1 MFYDVFESDT
11 HCESF
16 RYRFTD
22 LKPED
27 EITALRDETKLLRN
41 LMIYERHRREILGM
55 RNRRLLGK
63 TKSSRILEEQ
73 NTALRDQLTTMYRE
87 VQRHLATEIILFCDF
102 LALCREYHTTAKYA
116 YLWNPRPSP
125 SPISVTKS
133 RWTFINR
140 ETASLLDQLETVRKE
155 KHEVEEARA
164 MAAKQRVA
172 QIEELVSENGNLKEE
187 VRVLNERLRA
197 QADEMGQ
204 VRREMSLVESALFRA
219 NSEVRIGSYGMLKA
233 LDMTY
238 RNDWKLLFSLSVS
251 SILPGFC
258 VNLRLLEH

>member
-1 MFYDVFESDT
+1 MD
-11 HCESF
+11 
-16 RYRFTD
+16 
-22 LKPED
+22 P
-27 EITALRDETKLLRN
+27 
-41 LMIYERHRREILGM
+41 
-55 RNRRLLGK
+55 
-63 TKSSRILEEQ
+63 
-73 NTALRDQLTTMYRE
+73 
-87 VQRHLATEIILFCDF
+87 
-102 LALCREYHTTAKYA
+102 
-116 YLWNPRPSP
+116 PPPP

-133 RWTFINR
+133 RWTITYR

-204 VRREMSLVESALFRA
+204 VRREMSLVESSLFRA
-219 NSEVRIGSYGMLKA
+219 NSEVRIGSYGMWKA

-251 SILPGFC
+251 SYFIGFGSLPIQIITFSF
-258 VNLRLLEH
+258 RLNPKLSSAALSSSSMQ